1 MGLGAHVVDD
11 FMSEWC
17 VLLAIVIAACSGVAG
32 LLFRRNAMSGQW
44 ATTLLAV
51 ISAVLGLVGLGTFWV
66 SGSSSPIHCD
76 WSLPGA
82 DFHVAVDGLSAI
94 FLAPVFLIFLLG
106 NVYGLS
112 YWKQTKHSGNGR
124 KLRLF
129 YGTLTAGMGTL
140 LIARNSILF
149 LFGWEAMALSA
160 YFLVVTEDHDKDV
173 CETGW
178 IYLVAAH
185 VATLCLF
192 ALFALLRAVSGS
204 FALVPLVGSS
214 LPPHT
219 ATAIFALSLVGFGFK
234 AGIMPLHFWLPGAHA
249 VAPSHV
255 SAIMSAVIIK
265 MGVYGLLRV
274 TSLLPNPPVEWGAV
288 VLALGAVSGVLGV
301 AYANGQHD
309 LKRLLAYHSIENIG
323 IITMGIGLA
332 LIGRSLGRFDLVLLG
347 LAGGLLHVW
356 NHAIFKSLLFLSAG
370 SVIHAAHTR
379 EIDRLGGLAK
389 VMPQTALGFLVGAV
403 AICGLPP
410 LNGFISE
417 LLIYLGLFRTLEGGM
432 GSSFAGAAF
441 AVPAL
446 AIIGTLATACFVKAY
461 GIVFLGSGRSE
472 HAQQA
477 RESGLAMTGPMFVL
491 VVCCVV
497 IGLAP
502 LLVVP
507 ILESGIAAWLP
518 ELNGTGA
525 GITTLAPLRWITL
538 MNLLLLAGLAGGGAW
553 LWSRLRSGG
562 VERRA
567 TWACGYAAPA
577 PRMQYSSSSF
587 AQMVVA
593 LFAWALR
600 PRVLKP
606 GTLPLF
612 PRATRFQ
619 SEVPDTVLDDAVLP
633 TLRFGAWLLS
643 WFRVFQQ
650 GSTQAY
656 LLYLFVALI
665 ALLLWR

>member
-1 MGLGAHVVDD
+1 
-11 FMSEWC
+11 MSEWC
-17 VLLAIVIAACSGVAG
+17 ILLAIAIAASSGVVG
-32 LLFRRNAMSGQW
+32 LLFRRDAMSGQW
-44 ATTLLAV
+44 ATTSLAV
-51 ISAVLGLVGLGTFWV
+51 IGAVFGLVGVGAFWA
-66 SGSSSPIHCD
+66 SGKSSPIQCS

-82 DFHVAVDGLSAI
+82 EFRVAMDGLSAL
-94 FLAPVFLIFLLG
+94 FLAPVFLISLLG

-112 YWKQTKHSGNGR
+112 YWKQTEHPGNGR

-129 YGTLTAGMGTL
+129 YGVLTAGMGTL

-160 YFLVVTEDHDKDV
+160 YFLVITEDHDQEV

-192 ALFALLRAVSGS
+192 ALFALLRVAAGS
-204 FALVPLVGSS
+204 FALAPLAEGSLS
-214 LPPHT
+214 PHMST
-219 ATAIFALSLVGFGFK
+219 TIFALSLVGFGLK
-234 AGIMPLHFWLPGAHA
+234 AGIVPLHFWLPGAHA

-255 SAIMSAVIIK
+255 SAIMSGVIIK
-265 MGVYGLLRV
+265 MGIYGLLRL
-274 TSLLPNPPVEWGAV
+274 TSLLPNPPLEWGAV
-288 VLALGAVSGVLGV
+288 VLALGTVSGVLGV

-309 LKRLLAYHSIENIG
+309 LKRLLAYHSVENIG

-332 LIGRSLGRFDLVLLG
+332 LIGRSLGRVDLVLLG

-370 SVIHAAHTR
+370 SAIHAVHTR
-379 EIDRLGGLAK
+379 EIDQLGGLAK
-389 VMPQTALGFLVGAV
+389 VMPRTALGFLVGAV

-417 LLIYLGLFRTLEGGM
+417 LLIYLGLFRTLDGGR
-432 GSSFAGAAF
+432 GSSLAGAAF

-446 AIIGTLATACFVKAY
+446 ALIGTLATACFVKAY
-461 GIVFLGSGRSE
+461 GVVFLGTARSE

-477 RESGLAMTGPMFVL
+477 RESPQTMNGPMFVL
-491 VVCCVV
+491 VGCCLV

-507 ILESGIAAWLP
+507 ILEQGISAWLP
-518 ELNGTGA
+518 ELNGAGA
-525 GITTLAPLRWITL
+525 GLATLAPLWWIML
-538 MNLLLLAGLAGGGAW
+538 MNILLLAGLSASGAW
-553 LWSRLRSGG
+553 LWSRLRSGH
-562 VERRA
+562 VEWRP
-567 TWACGYAAPA
+567 TWGCGYAAPT

-587 AQMVVA
+587 AQMVVS

-612 PRATRFQ
+612 PAATRFH
-619 SEVPDTVLDDAVLP
+619 SEVPDLVLDEAVLP
-633 TLRFGAWLLS
+633 TVRFGAWLLT
-643 WFRVFQQ
+643 WFRVLQQ

-656 LLYLFVALI
+656 LLYVFVALI